1 MNKKLIVFSLIF
13 VLFFS
18 FPLSCFA
25 HVRAGWVVPPTVN
38 VSDNIITHGIEYI
51 VDVANSVL
59 ATQGVVISEKS
70 ELQLLRDTASVFF
83 GRDFKLILD
92 DIPSNDYSGTVN
104 TINNYMVSQN
114 SIDYDALTESM
125 VNNFVDFSNQKDYY
139 IESTFHFSEG
149 ASILKS
155 YPGTSNQSAIA
166 SDFAHMSSLSLPVDN
181 SLYFVTTMNTT
192 TNNGYGDGY
201 EFTNT
206 GRYLYLIPF
215 DLDFFN
221 ESFFYFTNLV
231 DPPSG
236 LLDNK
241 YLLSDRGIVNNS
253 NPSLP
258 LFKFFIA
265 SQSGTNYESVSVNCY
280 RYSFNFSS
288 FALYNS
294 INNVKSFSFL
304 PLIRYG
310 MSSSRPNFFKGGFF
324 IVPDSVDNF
333 SFPVFKDFLSGAN
346 YYLGKSDIY
355 TFDSNFDIPIGADID
370 YRRLYDVISDSVVN
384 ANGNVTEAINRVA
397 NDFLQ
402 QQLDLLHDINNALN
416 DGNGQSWLRRIYGIL
431 DYNFPLTLHAFDEL
445 QQAIQNISISGGGS
459 DLTHI
464 NRVLDE
470 INDKLGFMIEEP
482 LTNADIEDMNDL
494 KNLAQQKFPFCVFS
508 DIVAISVILNQT
520 PEQPHWQIP
529 LKLPGSESVNNIEVD
544 LSWYENTLYK
554 VTNVFIPG
562 QVNLNII
569 NRFRARQF
577 QRNLPMWL
585 FRSLIQNY

>member
-1 MNKKLIVFSLIF
+1 MNKKIIVFFLIF

-18 FPLSCFA
+18 FPLSCLA
-25 HVRAGWVVPPTVN
+25 HVRAGWVVPPTIN

-59 ATQGVVISEKS
+59 ATQGVVISKKS

-92 DIPSNDYSGTVN
+92 DIPSDDYSGTVT

-125 VNNFVDFSNQKDYY
+125 VNNFLDFSNNKDYY
-139 IESTFHFSEG
+139 VETTFHFSQG
-149 ASILKS
+149 GSIFPIYSGLS
-155 YPGTSNQSAIA
+155 SQSAIP
-166 SDFAHMSSLSLPVDN
+166 SDFSHMSSLSLPDN
-181 SLYFVTTMNTT
+181 NCIYFVTTKNPSVAS
-192 TNNGYGDGY
+192 GSGSGY

-206 GRYLYLIPF
+206 KSFLYLIPF
-215 DLDFFN
+215 DLDFFD
-221 ESFFYFTNLV
+221 ESFLYFINLV
-231 DPPSG
+231 DPPNG
-236 LLDNK
+236 LLDNQYFINDK
-241 YLLSDRGIVNNS
+241 GIINND
-253 NPSLP
+253 NPNLP
-258 LFKFFIA
+258 SFNFFIA
-265 SQSGTNYESVSVNCY
+265 SQSGSQYDSVSVNSY
-280 RYSFNFSS
+280 RYSFNYSS
-288 FALYNS
+288 FALYSS
-294 INNVKSFSFL
+294 ISNIHSFSFL
-304 PLIRYG
+304 PLYRYG
-310 MSSSRPNFFKGGFF
+310 MSNSRPNYVKGGFF
-324 IVPDSVDNF
+324 IVPESVENF
-333 SFPVFKDFLSGAN
+333 SFPIFKDFLSGSN

-355 TFDSNFDIPIGADID
+355 TFDSNFDIPTGADID

-431 DYNFPLTLHAFDEL
+431 DYNFPLTLQAFDEL

-544 LSWYENTLYK
+544 LSWYEDVRGL
-554 VTNVFIPG
+554 VQGVFIFIFIVG
-562 QVNLNII
+562 LLALSVKVFSALK
-569 NRFRARQF
+569 
-577 QRNLPMWL
+577 
-585 FRSLIQNY
+585 S